1 MTDFERI
8 VQRFRAH
15 LLLEGGLARN
25 TLDAYTADV
34 TRLQQWCAPRL
45 AADLTD
51 ADVADFVHGLADAG
65 IAARSQARIIS
76 GLKSFFRFLVLE
88 GYRPDN
94 PSALI
99 EAPRRAPICPR
110 CSPSTKSTPWSTAS
124 TPPRSWAYAT
134 AP

>member
-34 TRLQQWCAPRL
+34 TRLQQWCAPRQ

-65 IAARSQARIIS
+65 IAAIARSIAVNSPVRISIH
-76 GLKSFFRFLVLE
+76 L
-88 GYRPDN
+88 
-94 PSALI
+94 
-99 EAPRRAPICPR
+99 
-110 CSPSTKSTPWSTAS
+110 
-124 TPPRSWAYAT
+124 
-134 AP
+134 